1 MDILKLLNNRYVK
14 LVGLSVLSAAVTV
27 FVDDLRAD
35 DIAERAAEKAVKK
48 LDKKNDAP
56 VVYKNRAQRRAERRR

>member
-14 LVGLSVLSAAVTV
+14 LVGLSILSAAVTV

-48 LDKKNDAP
+48 LDKKNETP

>member
-14 LVGLSVLSAAVTV
+14 LVGLSILSAAVTV

-48 LDKKNDAP
+48 ISVKNDAP